1 MSGPQA
7 GCGGRPVGLPKT
19 GGRKKGTP
27 NRATLELRERLA
39 ALGCEPAEELVKIAQ
54 DSKTSVETKVQI
66 FSTLM
71 PYLYPKRKVVDD
83 SNDERVAIDV
93 PAMTSEEALDLARE
107 LISLLSPRSVPQQE
121 LSTPE
126 GGQGDEK

>member
-1 MSGPQA
+1 
-7 GCGGRPVGLPKT
+7 LPKT